1 MTVWFM
7 VLASFC
13 ARAESELPLVVH
25 LRRQLLYVYV
35 MADELAGLQA
45 TAEDLAGPVRRGPQ
59 PRDSWMTDLPPER
72 VPTTLAPQG
81 NQNTFSQKGIRSRG
95 DTSDWTMTPAQ
106 RLLQLQGGSAG
117 QSTITA
123 GPSWEQD
130 PRKAAQTA
138 AAVDAYLGANR
149 KKSLVEQ
156 HNEKKVKK
164 RKAAAVE
171 GKSVAD
177 RQGEWEGK
185 HPWRPFDREKDL
197 NIASKPA
204 NKDELLKKAGSLTGR
219 FGGSTTGQR
228 TFL

>member
-1 MTVWFM
+1 
-7 VLASFC
+7 
-13 ARAESELPLVVH
+13 
-25 LRRQLLYVYV
+25 
-35 MADELAGLQA
+35 
-45 TAEDLAGPVRRGPQ
+45 
-59 PRDSWMTDLPPER
+59 MTDLPPER

-81 NQNTFSQKGIRSRG
+81 NQNTFRQKGIRSRG

-117 QSTITA
+117 PQALAA

-156 HNEKKVKK
+156 HNEKKIKK
-164 RKAAAVE
+164 RKAKEVE
-171 GKSVAD
+171 GKASEGGPKEGA
-177 RQGEWEGK
+177 WEGK

-197 NIASKPA
+197 NIAARPVSQE
-204 NKDELLKKAGSLTGR
+204 DLLKKAGSLTGR
-219 FGGSTTGQR
+219 FGNSTSGQR

>member
-1 MTVWFM
+1 MLCSIHIADNQCEAQWVCVCMLHCGATCIHNHTVHQQWE
-7 VLASFC
+7 C
-13 ARAESELPLVVH
+13 
-25 LRRQLLYVYV
+25 
-35 MADELAGLQA
+35 LQA

-59 PRDSWMTDLPPER
+59 PRDTWMTDLPPER

-95 DTSDWTMTPAQ
+95 DTSDWTLTPAQ
-106 RLLQLQGGSAG
+106 RLLQLQGGAVG
-117 QSTITA
+117 QHAIAA
-123 GPSWEQD
+123 GPSWVSD

-164 RKAAAVE
+164 RKAKEVE
-171 GKSVAD
+171 GNGDNAK
-177 RQGEWEGK
+177 QGAWEGK

-197 NIASKPA
+197 NIASRPVSQE
-204 NKDELLKKAGSLTGR
+204 DLLKEAGSLTGR
-219 FGGSTTGQR
+219 FGGSSVGHR

>member
-1 MTVWFM
+1 M
-7 VLASFC
+7 
-13 ARAESELPLVVH
+13 
-25 LRRQLLYVYV
+25 RQI
-35 MADELAGLQA
+35 DGERTERGCLQA

-106 RLLQLQGGSAG
+106 RLLQLQGGSQQALA
-117 QSTITA
+117 A

-149 KKSLVEQ
+149 KKTLVEQ
-156 HNEKKVKK
+156 HNEKKLKK
-164 RKAAAVE
+164 RKAKEVE
-171 GKSVAD
+171 GGPSG
-177 RQGEWEGK
+177 QGSKEGAWEGK

-197 NIASKPA
+197 NIASRPVTQ
-204 NKDELLKKAGSLTGR
+204 DELLKKTGSLTGR
-219 FGGSTTGQR
+219 FGNSNSGQR

>member
-1 MTVWFM
+1 
-7 VLASFC
+7 
-13 ARAESELPLVVH
+13 
-25 LRRQLLYVYV
+25 
-35 MADELAGLQA
+35 
-45 TAEDLAGPVRRGPQ
+45 
-59 PRDSWMTDLPPER
+59 MTDLPPER

-106 RLLQLQGGSAG
+106 RLLQLQGGSQQALA
-117 QSTITA
+117 A

-149 KKSLVEQ
+149 KKTLVEQ
-156 HNEKKVKK
+156 HNEKKLKK
-164 RKAAAVE
+164 RKAKEVE
-171 GKSVAD
+171 GGPSG
-177 RQGEWEGK
+177 QGSKEGAWEGK

-197 NIASKPA
+197 NIASRPVTQ
-204 NKDELLKKAGSLTGR
+204 DELLKKTGSLTGR
-219 FGGSTTGQR
+219 FGNSNSGQR

>member
-1 MTVWFM
+1 
-7 VLASFC
+7 
-13 ARAESELPLVVH
+13 
-25 LRRQLLYVYV
+25 
-35 MADELAGLQA
+35 LQA

-117 QSTITA
+117 HNAIAA

-130 PRKAAQTA
+130 PCKAAQTA

-149 KKSLVEQ
+149 QKSLVEQ

-219 FGGSTTGQR
+219 FGGSTSGQR

>member
-1 MTVWFM
+1 MIDH
-7 VLASFC
+7 
-13 ARAESELPLVVH
+13 ES
-25 LRRQLLYVYV
+25 
-35 MADELAGLQA
+35 LQA

-117 QSTITA
+117 QQALAA
-123 GPSWEQD
+123 GSSWEQD

-149 KKSLVEQ
+149 RKTLVEQ
-156 HNEKKVKK
+156 HNEKKIKK
-164 RKAAAVE
+164 RKSKEVDGA
-171 GKSVAD
+171 SS
-177 RQGEWEGK
+177 QGSKESAWEGK
-185 HPWRPFDREKDL
+185 HPWRPFDKEKDL
-197 NIASKPA
+197 NIASRPVTQ
-204 NKDELLKKAGSLTGR
+204 DELLKKAGSLTGR
-219 FGGSTTGQR
+219 FGNSASGQR

>member
-117 QSTITA
+117 QNTITA

-185 HPWRPFDREKDL
+185 HPWRPFD
-197 NIASKPA
+197 
-204 NKDELLKKAGSLTGR
+204 
-219 FGGSTTGQR
+219 
-228 TFL
+228 

>member
-1 MTVWFM
+1 MIDH
-7 VLASFC
+7 
-13 ARAESELPLVVH
+13 ES
-25 LRRQLLYVYV
+25 
-35 MADELAGLQA
+35 LQA

-117 QSTITA
+117 QQALAA

-130 PRKAAQTA
+130 ARKAAQTA

-149 KKSLVEQ
+149 RKTLVEQ
-156 HNEKKVKK
+156 HNEKKIKK
-164 RKAAAVE
+164 RKSKEVDGA
-171 GKSVAD
+171 SS
-177 RQGEWEGK
+177 QGSKESAWEGK
-185 HPWRPFDREKDL
+185 HPWQPFDREKDL
-197 NIASKPA
+197 NIASRPVTQ
-204 NKDELLKKAGSLTGR
+204 DELLKKAGSLTGR
-219 FGGSTTGQR
+219 FGNSASGQR

>member
-1 MTVWFM
+1 MGQIKTEIKM
-7 VLASFC
+7 IDH
-13 ARAESELPLVVH
+13 E
-25 LRRQLLYVYV
+25 Y
-35 MADELAGLQA
+35 LQA
-45 TAEDLAGPVRRGPQ
+45 TTEDLAGPVRRGPQ

-117 QSTITA
+117 QQALAA

-149 KKSLVEQ
+149 KKTLVEQ
-156 HNEKKVKK
+156 HNEKKMKK
-164 RKAAAVE
+164 RKAKEVE
-171 GKSVAD
+171 GGASG
-177 RQGEWEGK
+177 QGSKEGAWEGK

-197 NIASKPA
+197 NIASRPVTQ
-204 NKDELLKKAGSLTGR
+204 DELLKKAGSLTGR
-219 FGGSTTGQR
+219 FGNSASGHR

>member
-1 MTVWFM
+1 MVQDQQTVTLYCTFRSQN
-7 VLASFC
+7 VNK
-13 ARAESELPLVVH
+13 
-25 LRRQLLYVYV
+25 QLHCV
-35 MADELAGLQA
+35 QA
-45 TAEDLAGPVRRGPQ
+45 TAEDLAGPAKRGPQ

-72 VPTTLAPQG
+72 VPTTLAPKG
-81 NQNTFSQKGIRSRG
+81 NQTSFSQQGIRSRG

-117 QSTITA
+117 LQAIAAS
-123 GPSWEQD
+123 PSWEQD

-156 HNEKKVKK
+156 HNEKKAKK
-164 RKAAAVE
+164 RKADKSE
-171 GKSVAD
+171 GKGDGA
-177 RQGEWEGK
+177 EKKTWEGK

-197 NIASKPA
+197 NIAAKPA
-204 NKDELLKKAGSLTGR
+204 SQQELLKKAGSLSGR
-219 FGGSTTGQR
+219 FGGTTSGHR